1 MSVLVGTSPMSV
13 HLTRTL
19 LILVLSEMLSE
30 LRLLDMLQPSVYLV
44 GFLLMM
50 SDQIE
55 Y

>member
-1 MSVLVGTSPMSV
+1 MSVLVGASRMSE
-13 HLTRTL
+13 HLIRTV
-19 LILVLSEMLSE
+19 LIFLVLSEMLSE

-50 SDQIE
+50 SDQ

>member
-1 MSVLVGTSPMSV
+1 MSVLVGTSRMSV
-13 HLTRTL
+13 HLILTL

-44 GFLLMM
+44 RFLLMM
-50 SDQIE
+50 SDQTE